1 MEIGIPGISVH
12 PVIPIFQCGVRKLEW
27 LKYNVPETPEILKQQ
42 FEAISK
48 VVSLKCNELLK

>member
-1 MEIGIPGISVH
+1 MEIRIPGISIN

-27 LKYNVPETPEILKQQ
+27 LKHNVPETPEIFKQQ

-48 VVSLKCNELLK
+48 VVRLKFNELLT